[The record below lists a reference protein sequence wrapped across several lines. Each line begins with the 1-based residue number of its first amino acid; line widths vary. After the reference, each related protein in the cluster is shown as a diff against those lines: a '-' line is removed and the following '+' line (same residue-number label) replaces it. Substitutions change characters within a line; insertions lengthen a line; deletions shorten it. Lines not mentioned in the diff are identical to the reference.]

1 MNCTKVIKETACT
14 GQCFDYCSGK
24 GLTHIDTQVQVDKAV
39 IIRIGFH
46 DKRQKE
52 GIGLET
58 EKSLWNDVL
67 DYIRER
73 VSGPTFDT
81 WFKPCKVEIE
91 GEKWFIISPNQ
102 FGRDWL
108 EANYLSLVQEA
119 IYESTNEMPE
129 VVFTIVEES
138 ARLASPDDKIA
149 TILDDINEL
158 SLTEQEKLF
167 DLLKR
172 NNSPFSQ
179 PVRSEESVRVNQLE
193 MEVEKIKRQL
203 AELNGSIK
211 N

>member
-1 MNCTKVIKETACT
+1 MEN
-14 GQCFDYCSGK
+14 
-24 GLTHIDTQVQVDKAV
+24 
-39 IIRIGFH
+39 
-46 DKRQKE
+46 
-52 GIGLET
+52 

-73 VSGPTFDT
+73 VSRPTFDT
-81 WFKPCKVEIE
+81 WFKGCKVKKE
-91 GEKWFIISPNQ
+91 GEKWFIIAPNH
-102 FGRDWL
+102 FARDWL
-108 EANYLSLVQEA
+108 EVHHLSLVKEA
-119 IYESTNEMPE
+119 IYETTNEMSE
-129 VVFTIVEES
+129 LVFTVRELS
-138 ARLASPDDKIA
+138 AELTYADDKVA
-149 TILDDINEL
+149 KILDDINEL

-167 DLLKR
+167 GLLKR